1 MAKDK
6 VCLIINPA
14 SGTDSKK
21 NISEDVASA
30 IDQKKQDLIIRVT
43 GYPEHATEIARQAAK
58 KNTNMLLL
66 PVEMVQLTR
75 LPENWSIPTQYWV
88 YYP

>member
-21 NISEDVASA
+21 NIPEDVASA

-43 GYPEHATEIARQAAK
+43 GYPEDATFIARQAAK
-58 KNTNMLLL
+58 KKYKYFIAAGVDGTVNE
-66 PVEMVQLTR
+66 VA
-75 LPENWSIPTQYWV
+75 I
-88 YYP
+88 